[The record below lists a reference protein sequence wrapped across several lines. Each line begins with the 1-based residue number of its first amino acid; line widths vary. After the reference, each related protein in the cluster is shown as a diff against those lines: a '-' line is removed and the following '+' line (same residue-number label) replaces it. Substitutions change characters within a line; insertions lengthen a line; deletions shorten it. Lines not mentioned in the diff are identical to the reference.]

1 MRAAWTRIAGLVL
14 ALVAWPLAQAAPAT
28 VQRLEISAAAER
40 TTLVISLDEP
50 SPYRM
55 FTLSAPDRVV
65 LDVAQSKLGTSA
77 LPLPAGNGVIR
88 QVRVA
93 NRPDGTVRIILE
105 LAARAEPQGTMRR
118 ISGDAANRIVVDLHT
133 GGQAASVP
141 QFASAPPPPVVVTAP
156 PPATTAVPE
165 LPATAATLPA
175 PRPSVPALPEPE
187 AAAPA
192 ETAVPDVI
200 ARREAE
206 TRSSALGGRDI
217 VIAVDAGHG
226 GKDPG
231 AHGPRGVQEKDVTL
245 RIARRLAEIIN
256 AEPGMRA
263 VLTRNRD
270 EFVPLRS
277 RMERARA
284 AQADLFVSVHAD
296 AVRNRRVQGASVY
309 VLNEKGATDEASR
322 RLAARENAA
331 DLIGGVSLGDKDRT
345 LASVLMDLSQNASL
359 SSSIEVADAVLG
371 ELDRVGTV
379 RKRRVMQAP
388 FMVLKSPDVPSLLV
402 ETAYISNPEEE
413 RRLNSHAYRGKLAQ
427 AIFSGIRGY
436 FYKNPPRGTLVAE
449 LSRRQPVAEVK
460 HVIGSGETLSVIA
473 ARYNVSVRRIRD
485 ANGLASDR
493 VVVGQ
498 VLRIPPVSTS

>member
-14 ALVAWPLAQAAPAT
+14 ALVAWPVAQAAPAT
-28 VQRLEISAAAER
+28 VQRLEISAVADR
-40 TTLVISLDEP
+40 TTLVVSLDDP

-65 LDVAQSKLGTSA
+65 LDIAQSKLGASA

-105 LAARAEPQGTMRR
+105 LAAQAEPQGAMRR
-118 ISGDAANRIVVDLHT
+118 ISGDAANRIMVDLHT
-133 GGQAASVP
+133 GRQAAAPLPV
-141 QFASAPPPPVVVTAP
+141 ASAPPPP
-156 PPATTAVPE
+156 AVR
-165 LPATAATLPA
+165 A
-175 PRPSVPALPEPE
+175 PRPAAIATSEPPTTVAALPEPTPAVPALPEPE
-187 AAAPA
+187 AAAPGQP
-192 ETAVPDVI
+192 AVPDAV
-200 ARREAE
+200 ASSEE
-206 TRSSALGGRDI
+206 VTRSAALEGRDI

-359 SSSIEVADAVLG
+359 SSSIEVADAVLD

-449 LSRRQPVAEVK
+449 LSRRQPVAEVR
-460 HVIGSGETLSVIA
+460 HVIGAGETLSVIA
-473 ARYNVSVRRIRD
+473 ERYNVSVRRIRD
-485 ANGLASDR
+485 ANRLASDR

-498 VLRIPPVSTS
+498 VLRIPAVSTS